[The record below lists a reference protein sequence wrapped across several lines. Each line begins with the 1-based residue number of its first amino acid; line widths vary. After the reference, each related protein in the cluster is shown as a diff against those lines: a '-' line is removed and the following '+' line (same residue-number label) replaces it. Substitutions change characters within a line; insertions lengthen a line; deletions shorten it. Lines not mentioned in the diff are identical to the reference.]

1 MKKTS
6 TTNILAKIFKKT
18 PEKKV
23 KKKTKPKVAK
33 KSTPPKAKVVKKNI
47 PVKKT
52 KTKKVTA
59 TKIKKN
65 LKTVSKKAAPEKVE
79 IKTDNLRISKSNE
92 VKPEIKKVKKQE
104 TEKREYKVKDYVV
117 YPKHGVG
124 QITEFKKI
132 NIGGIDVETYVLKF
146 EKDKANGMVPV
157 NKQSHLRP
165 LATINQVNKCISI
178 LKSKP
183 KIKRS
188 MWSRR
193 AQEYEAKI
201 SSGKIYELAEVVR
214 DLNKGDDLMV
224 DQSYSERQLFE
235 KAYERILSE
244 FQIVMGVSLED
255 TQKKLDKALKRNL
268 EGQPKTIAA
277 PTKIKD
283 PAADPDADSV
293 QITDTENLT
302 SGDQLQ
308 AVERVLKRTRGIA
321 SYEIISEKKLI
332 GLLEPWLGT
341 GNVTADLPIPVM
353 IDVILNPEKRFNE
366 KGLRIELSAVAPGA
380 KLDTHGRWRQ
390 NLERGLQTMRI
401 LAGLILMLVT
411 IATATVIIFATRA
424 GLGTNKETVEVLHL
438 IGAHDKFISRQF
450 ERQFLTLSLLSCI
463 IGYGA
468 AAGIFH
474 MLFILMTDME
484 DMQFYLLLLGVPFL
498 SILMTWLIIRN
509 FVIRTLAKA
518 L

>member
-1 MKKTS
+1 MKKIS
-6 TTNILAKIFKKT
+6 SKNILAKIFRKKAVT
-18 PEKKV
+18 KIKKV
-23 KKKTKPKVAK
+23 VSKPNKKNKIKAQKKNTAK
-33 KSTPPKAKVVKKNI
+33 KNVS
-47 PVKKT
+47 
-52 KTKKVTA
+52 
-59 TKIKKN
+59 KIKKN
-65 LKTVSKKAAPEKVE
+65 LKPKAIVKNNNLEKTEV
-79 IKTDNLRISKSNE
+79 KTNNLRISKSNE
-92 VKPEIKKVKKQE
+92 IKPEIKKVKKQE

-244 FQIVMGVSLED
+244 FHIVMDVSLEI

-268 EGQPKTIAA
+268 EGQVAAIAA
-277 PTKIKD
+277 PAKTVMQTKITEAE
-283 PAADPDADSV
+283 PEPV
-293 QITDTENLT
+293 TDT
-302 SGDQLQ
+302 
-308 AVERVLKRTRGIA
+308 
-321 SYEIISEKKLI
+321 
-332 GLLEPWLGT
+332 
-341 GNVTADLPIPVM
+341 
-353 IDVILNPEKRFNE
+353 
-366 KGLRIELSAVAPGA
+366 
-380 KLDTHGRWRQ
+380 Q
-390 NLERGLQTMRI
+390 N
-401 LAGLILMLVT
+401 
-411 IATATVIIFATRA
+411 
-424 GLGTNKETVEVLHL
+424 
-438 IGAHDKFISRQF
+438 
-450 ERQFLTLSLLSCI
+450 
-463 IGYGA
+463 
-468 AAGIFH
+468 
-474 MLFILMTDME
+474 
-484 DMQFYLLLLGVPFL
+484 
-498 SILMTWLIIRN
+498 
-509 FVIRTLAKA
+509 
-518 L
+518 

>member
-1 MKKTS
+1 MSKIS
-6 TTNILAKIFKKT
+6 TKNILKKIFKSK

-23 KKKTKPKVAK
+23 KKKVTTTKVVKAKKVAK
-33 KSTPPKAKVVKKNI
+33 DKPKKVKKVVAK
-47 PVKKT
+47 
-52 KTKKVTA
+52 KTKKV
-59 TKIKKN
+59 
-65 LKTVSKKAAPEKVE
+65 SKKISSKPVKAKKAKKV
-79 IKTDNLRISKSNE
+79 IKVTEAKEETKVNNLRISKSNE

-104 TEKREYKVKDYVV
+104 TEKREYKIKDHVV

-132 NIGGIDVETYVLKF
+132 NIGGIDVETYVIKF

-244 FQIVMGVSLED
+244 FQIVLNVSLED

-268 EGQPKTIAA
+268 GGQAQPIASTPKSAA
-277 PTKIKD
+277 TELPVEEPI
-283 PAADPDADSV
+283 ADPD
-293 QITDTENLT
+293 ENL
-302 SGDQLQ
+302 D
-308 AVERVLKRTRGIA
+308 E
-321 SYEIISEKKLI
+321 
-332 GLLEPWLGT
+332 
-341 GNVTADLPIPVM
+341 
-353 IDVILNPEKRFNE
+353 
-366 KGLRIELSAVAPGA
+366 
-380 KLDTHGRWRQ
+380 
-390 NLERGLQTMRI
+390 
-401 LAGLILMLVT
+401 
-411 IATATVIIFATRA
+411 
-424 GLGTNKETVEVLHL
+424 
-438 IGAHDKFISRQF
+438 
-450 ERQFLTLSLLSCI
+450 
-463 IGYGA
+463 
-468 AAGIFH
+468 
-474 MLFILMTDME
+474 
-484 DMQFYLLLLGVPFL
+484 
-498 SILMTWLIIRN
+498 
-509 FVIRTLAKA
+509 
-518 L
+518 